1 MRRWILGALCFL
13 GGLFPARAETRIH
26 VFRLGPGQDIKSEIA
41 RYARE
46 KGIRAG
52 WVITAVGSLRELRL
66 RLANQSQSQQWE
78 GPWEVVS
85 LVGTLNQ
92 DSLHLHLSASDAQGR
107 TLGGHLVE
115 GNPVFTTLEVVL
127 GESNDLQFHRELD
140 ERSGYPE
147 LRVETIR
154 KQEVTNP

>member
-1 MRRWILGALCFL
+1 MRRFILGILCFL
-13 GGLFPARAETRIH
+13 SGLVPARAESKIH
-26 VFRLGPGQDIKSEIA
+26 VFRLRPGQDVKNEII

-46 KGIRAG
+46 KRIRAG
-52 WVITAVGSLRELRL
+52 WIVTAVGSLRQLRL
-66 RLANQSQSQQWE
+66 RLANQSQAEEWE

-92 DSLHLHLSASDAQGR
+92 EAVHLHLSASDSKGR

-115 GNPVFTTLEVVL
+115 GNPVYTTLEVVL
-127 GESNDLQFHRELD
+127 GESTELRFDRVLD
-140 ERSGYPE
+140 EQSGYPE

-154 KQEVTNP
+154 QQEVTKP